1 MYGKKRY
8 QKRSVDK
15 SVPRNRKDFNQ
26 DKRIKKV
33 EKKIHQLENS
43 EELKYFDLIAATPAI
58 VTGLLTVVN
67 AMGTGSSQDTR
78 VGAQIKMTSVQFRF
92 VLTNLAA
99 TLAPTVCRFMVV
111 LDRINTG
118 SLPNVAADA
127 SAGSVAILDNGV
139 ITNLVDSPYQYEQK
153 ERFKIL
159 HDKRYV
165 FNPQQDLTTAA
176 GTVTVNQQ
184 VSKAINGY
192 IKLNKIVKYDATA
205 AAIGSMNANALYTL
219 FITDT
224 ANGITITGGTR
235 IYFKDA

>member
-8 QKRSVDK
+8 QKKSVDK
-15 SVPRNRKDFNQ
+15 SIPRNRKDFNQ

-33 EKKIHQLENS
+33 EKKIHQLENES
-43 EELKYFDLIAATPAI
+43 ELKYFDLIAATPAT
-58 VTGLLTVVN
+58 VTGLITVVN
-67 AMGTGSSQDTR
+67 AMATGSTQITR
-78 VGAQIKMTSVQFRF
+78 IGGQIKMTSLQYRY

-99 TLAPTVCRFMVV
+99 TLAPTVCRFMIV

-118 SLPNVAADA
+118 ALPNVAADPL
-127 SAGSVAILDNGV
+127 AGSVAILNSSI
-139 ITNLVDSPYQYEQK
+139 ITNLVDSPYQYENK

-176 GTVTVNQQ
+176 GTVTVNQTT
-184 VSKAINGY
+184 SKPISGY
-192 IKLNKIVKYDATA
+192 IRLNKISKYDSAS
-205 AAIGSMNANALYTL
+205 AAIASMNANALYTV
-219 FITDT
+219 FITDV